1 MMSPERIMRISGAFQ
16 ESCILF
22 AALDAGVFAKLAEL
36 RRADAVT
43 VAAALK
49 LDERG
54 ARLLLDACVAV
65 RLLEK
70 AGDVY
75 SNTQEAEAFLVPGSP
90 ADLSGALRYNRD
102 VYPAW
107 GRLLDLARSGKPV
120 ESPALHLGDDPARTR
135 TFVLSMHRRA
145 LGIGRAVVPC
155 VDLRGCGTLLD
166 VGGGPGTY
174 SALLAQHY
182 PELRCTVLDL
192 PPVAA
197 IAAELV
203 REQNLAD
210 RVTVRPGNYRTD
222 PFPHGNDAV
231 IFFGV
236 LHQES
241 PAMIAGLMKKAF
253 DALRPGGVVYVLDLM
268 TDASHANPPFSA
280 LFAVNMALTTEN
292 GWVFSDEELRRWM
305 EGAGFEDFTVAP
317 VPPPMPHW
325 LARARKP

>member
-1 MMSPERIMRISGAFQ
+1 MRISGAFQ

-36 RRADAVT
+36 QQADAVT
-43 VAAALK
+43 LAAALK
-49 LDERG
+49 LDDRG
-54 ARLLLDACVAV
+54 ARLLLNACVAV
-65 RLLEK
+65 GLLQKTGELF
-70 AGDVY
+70 
-75 SNTQEAEAFLVPGSP
+75 SNTREAGAFLVPGSP

-107 GRLLDLARSGKPV
+107 GRLLDLTRTGKPV
-120 ESPALHLGDDPARTR
+120 ESPDLHLGDDPERTR
-135 TFVLSMHRRA
+135 TFVLSMHHRA
-145 LGIGRAVVPC
+145 LGIGRAVIPR
-155 VDLRGCGTLLD
+155 VDLRGRSTLLD

-174 SALLAQHY
+174 SALLAQQY
-182 PELRCTVLDL
+182 PGLHCTVIDL

-203 REQNLAD
+203 QAQNLSD
-210 RVTVRPGNYRTD
+210 RVTMRPGNYRTD

-241 PAMIAGLMKKAF
+241 PAMIARLMKKAF
-253 DALRPGGVVYVLDLM
+253 DALRSGGVVYVLDLM

-292 GWVFSDEELRRWM
+292 GWVFSDGELHRWM
-305 EGAGFEDFTVAP
+305 EEAGFVDFSVAP

-325 LARARKP
+325 LAQARKP